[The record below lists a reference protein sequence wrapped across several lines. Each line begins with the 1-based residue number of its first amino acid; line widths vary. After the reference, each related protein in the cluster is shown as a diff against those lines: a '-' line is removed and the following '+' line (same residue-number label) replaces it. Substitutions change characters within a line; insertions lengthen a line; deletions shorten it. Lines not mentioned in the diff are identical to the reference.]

1 MKYKKEFEIKGIV
14 SIMFVS
20 IKNYEGKFSGAVM
33 IFDKSHRKYNQLSQ
47 RMLKRVTLHMGSI
60 LNTVTYAKYRAKQ
73 LDERNLH
80 ESAQY
85 LNIINSRT
93 RDLEN
98 TLKRIRLDNS
108 YEKYRLF
115 LNIEDIK
122 DFTAFTRKYLFT
134 LFKGD
139 TFVITKYDEVIEE
152 EIKEIHSNN
161 EFISTKHSLNQV
173 LAAQKNKMNQMK
185 DIIYHKKIEHN
196 IFVKI
201 PKQQFHDVLSNV
213 INNAI
218 KYGKIGT
225 QIKIWDEFISPY
237 YYNIYI
243 KNIGYPI
250 EPMEKE
256 RIFEKGVRGCVIKT
270 NLYNNDDFEESAS
283 ENKGLGLFFV
293 KGIMTKGLKGNIKL
307 YDSLPIGK
315 TGYSENIFVIK
326 IPIKMIKEQ

>member
-1 MKYKKEFEIKGIV
+1 
-14 SIMFVS
+14 MFVS

-33 IFDKSHRKYNQLSQ
+33 IFDKSHRKYNKLSQ

-85 LNIINSRT
+85 LNIINSRA

-98 TLKRIRLDNS
+98 RLKKLYLNNNN

-122 DFTAFTRKYLFT
+122 DFTAYTRKYLFT

-139 TFVITKYDEVIEE
+139 KFVLTKYDEVMEE
-152 EIKEIHSNN
+152 EIKEIHNNN

-173 LAAQKNKMNQMK
+173 LAAQKNKMNLIK
-185 DIIYHKKIEHN
+185 DIIYLKDIKYN
-196 IFVKI
+196 ISVKI
-201 PKQQFHDVLSNV
+201 PKQQFHDVLNNV

-225 QIKIWDEFISPY
+225 QIKIWDELNRPY

-250 EPMEKE
+250 EDIEKD
-256 RIFEKGVRGCVIKT
+256 RIFEKGFRGCITKT
-270 NLYNNDDFEESAS
+270 KLNDDEKFQESAS

-293 KGIMTKGLKGNIKL
+293 KSIIFKGLKGNIKL
-307 YDSLPIGK
+307 HESSPIGN
-315 TGYSENIFVIK
+315 TGFSENTFVIK
-326 IPIKMIKEQ
+326 IPIKMVKER